1 MDCPASEAELW
12 SWAQAQ
18 YGDRAASSGKTSDVE
33 NDASN
38 DGGSN
43 QSFDGLEVL
52 QPRGRLYSNI
62 EEENEENK
70 LAVNE
75 GSFLPDTIGDKPLRA
90 MSKKSESL
98 PTDMSDNSESET
110 PLMKIKPRGSKSAII
125 ATPCMR
131 PGIVSTDILTYEA
144 WRQTKVAKEVLNK
157 NFTTN
162 IDDLFTLLFTN
173 SKFFYDFQAERK
185 TFDIVQC
192 PWQQSE
198 TSEEKFRKVSK
209 YG

>member
-1 MDCPASEAELW
+1 MEGAASESELI
-12 SWAQAQ
+12 SWAQSQ
-18 YGDRAASSGKTSDVE
+18 YGDRPSSSGGKTSDLEYDV
-33 NDASN
+33 SN

-43 QSFDGLEVL
+43 QSFDGLEP

-70 LAVNE
+70 LAINE
-75 GSFLPDTIGDKPLRA
+75 GSFLPDAIGDKPLRA
-90 MSKKSESL
+90 MSRKSESL

-110 PLMKIKPRGSKSAII
+110 AGKPELSA
-125 ATPCMR
+125 PSLR

-144 WRQTKVAKEVLNK
+144 WRQSKVAKEVLNQ
-157 NFTTN
+157 NFRMN

-192 PWQQSE
+192 PWQQSQ
-198 TSEEKFRKVSK
+198 TSDEKFRKVK
-209 YG
+209 ILFLY